1 MWSNK
6 VKVEEK
12 VIKSG
17 KNRKGSKEAWV
28 EVKK

>member
-1 MWSNK
+1 MWSN
-6 VKVEEK
+6 KVEEK
-12 VIKSG
+12 VIKSE